1 MGDVYN
7 PHGILDTFQDFTNHC
22 APNAQWTQCCHS
34 SSNKYGPVSKGLVF
48 GVATAVIWPPARWS
62 TNNHCKIFALS
73 TCHLCILLQAFVQVA
88 AAGKRESPQSLQ
100 VCCLQ
105 HHHEKNKA
113 AHIYLK
119 ARESGFNQ
127 SSQQTRKREWWRRSG
142 FLLEG
147 PQKLPQSVMTVFWT
161 SHYM

>member
-73 TCHLCILLQAFVQVA
+73 ICHLYILLHVFFQVA

-105 HHHEKNKA
+105 HHHKKKA

-127 SSQQTRKREWWRRSG
+127 SSQQTRKRKWWRRSG